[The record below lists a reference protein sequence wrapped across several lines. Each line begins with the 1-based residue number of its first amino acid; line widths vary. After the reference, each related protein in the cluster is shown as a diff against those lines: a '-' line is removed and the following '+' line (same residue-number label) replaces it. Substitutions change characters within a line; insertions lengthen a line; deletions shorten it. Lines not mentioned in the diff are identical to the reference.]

1 MTARVS
7 WISLTPV
14 KALALDLVEETEV
27 LESGLSGDRLFFL
40 IDGNDRL
47 VNAKGHGPLQ
57 TVRAAYDDDARKLT
71 LRFADGAVLSGPI
84 EPGAA
89 VVTSFHRTPKPGR
102 VVPGPWDE
110 ALSSV
115 AGLELRLVEPDLPAP
130 DRGRGGAATL
140 LGAGSLAALAAALG
154 VDVVD
159 PRRFRMNFGVEGPE
173 AHAED
178 AWLGRRIRVGEAVVV
193 PQGNVGRCA
202 ITTQDPDTGIR
213 DLDTLGALA
222 DYRAEVE
229 TTEPLPFG
237 IHAAVAEPGRVR
249 RATPSSCSS
258 PGNGRRPVGRGV
270 VHRGR
275 QVGHSGLEWGQ
286 VDRCCSANTTIP
298 STRRSASRCLRSCA
312 GRSRTGSS

>member
-14 KALALDLVEETEV
+14 KALALDLVEETEL

-40 IDGNDRL
+40 IDENDRL

-57 TVRAAYDDDARKLT
+57 TVRAAYDDDARMLT
-71 LRFADGAVLSGPI
+71 LRFADGAVLSGTI

-102 VVPGPWDE
+102 LVPGPWDE
-110 ALSSV
+110 ALSSI
-115 AGLELRLVEPDLPAP
+115 AGLAVRLVEPDLPAP
-130 DRGRGGAATL
+130 DRDRVGAATL

-178 AWLGRRIRVGEAVVV
+178 AWLGRRVRIAA
-193 PQGNVGRCA
+193 GR
-202 ITTQDPDTGIR
+202 
-213 DLDTLGALA
+213 
-222 DYRAEVE
+222 
-229 TTEPLPFG
+229 
-237 IHAAVAEPGRVR
+237 AAVPRTCWATRSSSRNGSVR
-249 RATPSSCSS
+249 INMFMNSFLE
-258 PGNGRRPVGRGV
+258 G
-270 VHRGR
+270 
-275 QVGHSGLEWGQ
+275 QGHLFYND
-286 VDRCCSANTTIP
+286 VSAKVSHP
-298 STRRSASRCLRSCA
+298 DCARLLRSRA
-312 GRSRTGSS
+312 Q